1 MFYFGVDYYPEQWPE
16 AYWPEAA
23 RLMAEAGFNV
33 VRLADFAWSKMEPR
47 DGQFEFDWLDRA
59 IASLASHGIRI
70 VLATPTASPPPWL
83 MHKFP
88 QAFRVGKDGLRLT
101 YGNRREYCPNNP
113 DYLDHCR
120 RIVSQMSARYCHH
133 PSVIGWQIDNEFG
146 ERCYCPVC
154 TGRFHQWLRQRYQS
168 LETMNQEW
176 GTEFW
181 SHIYN
186 DWEEIPL
193 PLKSGGSPNP
203 GLALDFF
210 RFSSDSYLAFQHV
223 QVEILMQNCPSH
235 FITHNLMGFNYDQI
249 DYFELARELDFVC
262 LDNYPRT
269 QWDMQAEVE
278 PSRLA
283 LAHCTMR
290 GLKRRNHW
298 VIEQQAGS
306 GGWEVM
312 SVPPKPG
319 ELRLWAYQS
328 IAHGAD
334 GILFFRWRTARKG
347 AEQYWHGL
355 LDAHGRPGRRYA
367 EIQRMGVEIKKV
379 GELIFGSTVKPAV
392 ALLLSYPA
400 RFAFQIQPNNPQF
413 NYSEHFHHV
422 YRAFFHRNVGV
433 DIVFPGADL
442 SSYKLVVAP
451 ALHILS
457 EAVARDLQRFVAAG
471 GTLLITPRSGVKD
484 ESGTMVELPL
494 PGLLAQVCGAEVEEC
509 VSLAPEVY
517 QSLAFDAFALEV
529 SDPPKARV
537 WCDILEPRRAQ
548 IVARY
553 TSDYFA
559 GKAAITL
566 NKFGSGV
573 AVYVGTVGDASLYDT
588 LASWLLHLAGVQQ
601 TMPASQG
608 VEIAERWQGEQRIV
622 FVLNHGSC
630 AQEVVLDR
638 PYTDLLSGSK
648 EIQGTVSIAPREL
661 LILAQR
667 D

>member
-16 AYWPEAA
+16 EYWPEAA

-47 DGQFEFDWLDRA
+47 QGQFEFDWLDRA
-59 IASLASHGIRI
+59 IASLASHGIRA

-88 QAFRVGKDGLRLT
+88 QAFRVGEDGRRLT

-120 RIVSQMSARYCHH
+120 RIVSQMAARYCHH

-154 TGRFHQWLRQRYQS
+154 AGRFHQWLRQRYQS
-168 LETMNQEW
+168 LETLNEKW

-181 SHIYN
+181 SHIYTE
-186 DWEEIPL
+186 WEQIPL

-210 RFSSDSYLAFQHV
+210 RFSSDSYLAFQHM
-223 QVEILMQNCPSH
+223 QVEILRQNCPSH

-249 DYFELARELDFVC
+249 DYFDLARELDFVS

-269 QWDMQAEVE
+269 QWNMQADVE

-290 GLKRRNHW
+290 GLKRQNYW

-306 GGWEVM
+306 GGWEIM
-312 SVPPKPG
+312 SVAPKPG

-328 IAHGAD
+328 VAHGAD

-367 EIQRMGVEIKKV
+367 EIKRMGAEIKKV
-379 GELIFGSTVKPAV
+379 GKSIFASTVKPAV
-392 ALLLSYPA
+392 AMLLSYPA

-413 NYSEHFHHV
+413 NYSEHFHHI
-422 YRAFFHRNVGV
+422 YQAFFHRNIGV
-433 DIVFPGADL
+433 DIVSPGADL
-442 SSYKLVVAP
+442 SAYKLLVAP

-457 EAVARDLQRFVAAG
+457 EEVARDLKQFVEAG
-471 GTLLITPRSGVKD
+471 GMLVVTPRSGVKD
-484 ESGTMVELPL
+484 ESGATVEQPL
-494 PGLLAQVCGAEVEEC
+494 PGLLAQVCGLEIEEC
-509 VSLAPEVY
+509 VSLPAGVD
-517 QSLAFDAFALEV
+517 QSLEFAAPDLEACD
-529 SDPPKARV
+529 SPPARV
-537 WCDILEPRRAQ
+537 WCDVLDPRGAQ
-548 IVARY
+548 VIARY
-553 TSDYFA
+553 GRDYLA

-566 NKFGSGV
+566 NKFGSGM
-573 AVYVGTVGDASLYDT
+573 AVYLGTVGDALLYDA
-588 LASWLLHLAGVQQ
+588 LASWLLDLARVRR
-601 TMPASQG
+601 TIIAPPG
-608 VEIAERWQGEQRIV
+608 VEIAERWQGNQRIL
-622 FVLNHGSC
+622 FVLNHGSF
-630 AQEVVLDR
+630 AQEITLDQT
-638 PYTDLLSGSK
+638 YTELLTGCSP
-648 EIQGTVSIAPREL
+648 IQGTIVIPPREV
-661 LILAQR
+661 LILLQQ
-667 D
+667 